1 MVEVKLVKTILVR
14 VGKATA
20 SGLLAYVTS
29 YLIPKY
35 LLSRAFETVEQ
46 MFPVAS
52 MPTPLRLL
60 EYFATIV
67 IFYTVAIELT
77 KGTVLEH
84 FFSVGRGL
92 TMLFFFIY
100 ASGGGIMELSI
111 PLSQFGVPG
120 GGSVG
125 FTLDVSRVLMVL
137 IGIDVLDIGKS
148 VLNAVAFLSEKAE
161 KEIEWVS

>member
-1 MVEVKLVKTILVR
+1 MVEAKLVKNLLVR
-14 VGKATA
+14 IGRATA

-35 LLSRAFETVEQ
+35 LLSRAFEAVEQ
-46 MFPVAS
+46 MFPVAG

-67 IFYTVAIELT
+67 VFYTVAVELT

-120 GGSVG
+120 GGYMG
-125 FTLDVSRVLMVL
+125 FTLEVSRVLMIL
-137 IGIDVLDIGKS
+137 IGIDIWDIGKS

-161 KEIEWVS
+161 EEAEHF

>member
-1 MVEVKLVKTILVR
+1 MVEARLMKNLLVR
-14 VGKATA
+14 IGRATA

-35 LLSRAFETVEQ
+35 LLSRAFEAVEQ
-46 MFPVAS
+46 MFPVAG

-60 EYFATIV
+60 EHFATIV
-67 IFYTVAIELT
+67 VFYTVAIELT

-100 ASGGGIMELSI
+100 ASGGGIMEFSI
-111 PLSQFGVPG
+111 PLSQLGVPG
-120 GGSVG
+120 GGSMG
-125 FTLDVSRVLMVL
+125 FTLDVSRVLMIL
-137 IGIDVLDIGKS
+137 IGIDILDIGKS

-161 KEIEWVS
+161 EEAEHF